1 MIEALQEV
9 KKEKKEQKF
18 YAKEVRIAVRGLE
31 QYGEGLNVV
40 PMPDFVAVAD
50 AHAMRLFHLGTA
62 EANALLSMLADLGKR
77 EGGFFRI
84 LSSGPEV
91 GKYVREGVG
100 PKAVAKILEIGSLYT
115 ASVVER
121 VEAAKP
127 KQFPKGLVR
136 VVAEERGVSALL
148 DARKVVP
155 FKSAAAVLVGPHS
168 YSPVRFVDAEGQLLG
183 VLMPLNGV
191 AVAE

>member
-1 MIEALQEV
+1 MLEALQEV
-9 KKEKKEQKF
+9 KKEQKEQKF
-18 YAKEVRIAVRGLE
+18 YAKEVRKAVRGLE

-50 AHAMRLFHLGTA
+50 AHAMRLFQLGTT
-62 EANALLSMLADLGKR
+62 EASALLAMLADLGKR

-100 PKAVAKILEIGSLYT
+100 PKAIAKILESGSLHT

-121 VEAAKP
+121 VEAAEANK
-127 KQFPKGLVR
+127 FPKGLVQA
-136 VVAEERGVSALL
+136 VTESGVSALL
-148 DARKVVP
+148 DGRKVVP
-155 FKSAAAVLVGPHS
+155 FKSASAVLVGPHS
-168 YSPVRFVDAEGQLLG
+168 YSPVRFVDAEGQLIG
-183 VLMPLNGV
+183 VLMPLNGI